1 MASRAKCPVAELERQ
16 ILAAMHIEDAAARAG
31 NAIEAAAARTLARE
45 LLDQQLDVIAGS
57 EHGVILQMIQ
67 RYRAIDVGDT
77 AIVERLERHIREAVD
92 IIERA
97 LGACLTESR

>member
-16 ILAAMHIEDAAARAG
+16 ILAAMHIEDAAERAG

-45 LLDQQLDVIAGS
+45 LLDQQLDVIARS

-67 RYRAIDVGDT
+67 RYRAIDAGDT
-77 AIVERLERHIREAVD
+77 ATAERLERHIREAVD
-92 IIERA
+92 IIGRA